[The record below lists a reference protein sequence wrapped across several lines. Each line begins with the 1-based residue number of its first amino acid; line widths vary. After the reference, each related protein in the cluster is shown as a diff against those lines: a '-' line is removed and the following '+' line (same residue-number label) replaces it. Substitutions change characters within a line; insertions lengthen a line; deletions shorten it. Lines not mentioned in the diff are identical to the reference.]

1 VFSHF
6 LSGFLLRG
14 MSLAMYAAPFDETH
28 SSISNDDNYIH
39 KKKQSHNKTQ
49 KMFQKEGFTN
59 NASIINSGSGTVS
72 GTNTNFNSKKVNSVL
87 EHLHN
92 KSIEDDDEDEQES
105 RIFSPPPP
113 PQSSGSERKAITENY
128 KLLGNT
134 PQPSTSENDFDLN
147 NYQSNYH
154 NSKSMESYYKKMLPE
169 YSNNNYSSQ
178 TNHPYYKYDS
188 MNSNNFTNSTNS
200 NSQDVLLQ
208 KLNYMIHLLEEQ
220 QDERTNNVT
229 EEVVLYSFLGIFIIF
244 IADSFVRIGKYV
256 R

>member
-1 VFSHF
+1 
-6 LSGFLLRG
+6 

-28 SSISNDDNYIH
+28 SSVSNDDNYIH

-49 KMFQKEGFTN
+49 KMFPREGFTN
-59 NASIINSGSGTVS
+59 NASTGSGSGSGT
-72 GTNTNFNSKKVNSVL
+72 NTTFNSKKVNSVL

-92 KSIEDDDEDEQES
+92 KSTEDDEEDEPRS
-105 RIFSPPPP
+105 FSPPPP
-113 PQSSGSERKAITENY
+113 PQSSGAERKAITENY

-134 PQPSTSENDFDLN
+134 PQPSTPENDLDLN

-154 NSKSMESYYKKMLPE
+154 NNKSMEGYYKKMLPE

-178 TNHPYYKYDS
+178 TNHPSQMNHSSNNHPYYKYDS
-188 MNSNNFTNSTNS
+188 MNSNNFTNSTNFG
-200 NSQDVLLQ
+200 SQDVLLQ

>member
-1 VFSHF
+1 
-6 LSGFLLRG
+6 

-28 SSISNDDNYIH
+28 SSVSNDDNYIH

-49 KMFQKEGFTN
+49 KMFPREGFT
-59 NASIINSGSGTVS
+59 SGSGSGTNA
-72 GTNTNFNSKKVNSVL
+72 NTNFNSKKVNSVL

-92 KSIEDDDEDEQES
+92 KSVEDDDEDEHEQ
-105 RIFSPPPP
+105 RMFSPPPP
-113 PQSSGSERKAITENY
+113 PQSSGAERKAITENY

-134 PQPSTSENDFDLN
+134 PQPSTSETDFDLN
-147 NYQSNYH
+147 SYQSNYH
-154 NSKSMESYYKKMLPE
+154 NNKSMESYYTKMLPE
-169 YSNNNYSSQ
+169 YSNNQINHSYNNHSYNNHSSK

-188 MNSNNFTNSTNS
+188 MNSTNFTNVG
-200 NSQDVLLQ
+200 SQDVLLQ

>member
-1 VFSHF
+1 
-6 LSGFLLRG
+6 

-28 SSISNDDNYIH
+28 SSVSNDDNYIH

-49 KMFQKEGFTN
+49 KMFPREGFT
-59 NASIINSGSGTVS
+59 STGSGSGSGSGT
-72 GTNTNFNSKKVNSVL
+72 GATFNSKKVNSVL
-87 EHLHN
+87 EHLHS
-92 KSIEDDDEDEQES
+92 KSVEDDEEDEQEPRS
-105 RIFSPPPP
+105 FSPPPP
-113 PQSSGSERKAITENY
+113 PQSSGAERKAITENY

-134 PQPSTSENDFDLN
+134 PQPSPPENDLDLN

-154 NSKSMESYYKKMLPE
+154 NNKSMEGYYKKMLPQTNHL
-169 YSNNNYSSQ
+169 SNNYPSN
-178 TNHPYYKYDS
+178 NHPYYKYDS
-188 MNSNNFTNSTNS
+188 MNSNNFINSTS
-200 NSQDVLLQ
+200 FGSQDVLLQ

>member
-1 VFSHF
+1 MFSQF

-14 MSLAMYAAPFDETH
+14 MSLAMYAAPFDETQ
-28 SSISNDDNYIH
+28 NDDNYIH

-49 KMFQKEGFTN
+49 KMFPREGFTN
-59 NASIINSGSGTVS
+59 GSESV
-72 GTNTNFNSKKVNSVL
+72 TNTNTSFNSKKVNSVL

-92 KSIEDDDEDEQES
+92 KSTEDDDDEHGL
-105 RIFSPPPP
+105 FSPPPP

-134 PQPSTSENDFDLN
+134 PQPNTPEPDFDLN

-154 NSKSMESYYKKMLPE
+154 NTKTMEGYYKKMLPE
-169 YSNNNYSSQ
+169 NNHLSQSNHS
-178 TNHPYYKYDS
+178 YYKYDS
-188 MNSNNFTNSTNS
+188 ISSPNSS
-200 NSQDVLLQ
+200 SQDILLQ
-208 KLNYMIHLLEEQ
+208 KINYMIHLLEEQ

>member
-1 VFSHF
+1 
-6 LSGFLLRG
+6 

-28 SSISNDDNYIH
+28 NDDNYIH

-49 KMFQKEGFTN
+49 KMFPKEGFGN
-59 NASIINSGSGTVS
+59 GSGTNTSYGS
-72 GTNTNFNSKKVNSVL
+72 GTNTNTNANTNFNSKKVNSVL

-92 KSIEDDDEDEQES
+92 KSAEDDEDEDNEPEP
-105 RIFSPPPP
+105 RTFSPPPP
-113 PQSSGSERKAITENY
+113 PQSSGAERKSITETY

-134 PQPSTSENDFDLN
+134 PQPSPSENDLDLN

-154 NSKSMESYYKKMLPE
+154 NNKSMESYYKKMLPPTNHSFQTNHL
-169 YSNNNYSSQ
+169 SNNQNYANHSSN
-178 TNHPYYKYDS
+178 NHPYYKYES
-188 MNSNNFTNSTNS
+188 MDFANSS
-200 NSQDVLLQ
+200 SQDVLLQ

>member
-1 VFSHF
+1 
-6 LSGFLLRG
+6 
-14 MSLAMYAAPFDETH
+14 MSLAMYAAPFYETH
-28 SSISNDDNYIH
+28 NDDNYIH

-49 KMFQKEGFTN
+49 KMFPKEGFGN
-59 NASIINSGSGTVS
+59 GSGTNASYGS
-72 GTNTNFNSKKVNSVL
+72 GTNTNTNTNFNSKKVNSVL

-92 KSIEDDDEDEQES
+92 KSSDDDEEDEQEP
-105 RIFSPPPP
+105 RTFSPPPP
-113 PQSSGSERKAITENY
+113 PQSSGAERKSITENY

-134 PQPSTSENDFDLN
+134 PQPTTSENDLDLN
-147 NYQSNYH
+147 NYQTNYH
-154 NSKSMESYYKKMLPE
+154 NNKSTEGYYKKMLPPTNHL
-169 YSNNNYSSQ
+169 SNNNYA
-178 TNHPYYKYDS
+178 NHPYYKYDS
-188 MNSNNFTNSTNS
+188 MDSANFSNSS
-200 NSQDVLLQ
+200 SQDVLLQ